1 MNMENILGKPSVSFL
16 AILIEP
22 GIGLACK
29 TMVIFFLIQYRQWA
43 TD

>member
-29 TMVIFFLIQYRQWA
+29 TMFILLPDSVPSVGY
-43 TD
+43 